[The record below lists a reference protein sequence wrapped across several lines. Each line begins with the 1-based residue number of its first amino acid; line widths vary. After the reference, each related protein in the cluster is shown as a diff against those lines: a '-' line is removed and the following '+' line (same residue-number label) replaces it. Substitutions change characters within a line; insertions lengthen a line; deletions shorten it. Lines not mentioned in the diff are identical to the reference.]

1 LEGSLNRIALVAT
14 LHCLTGCAIGEV
26 LGMVIGTALSWG
38 DVATIALA
46 ILLAFAFGYS
56 FTMFPL
62 LRSGIGLRRALG
74 TALAA
79 DSVSIGIMEI
89 VDNAFIAIVPGA
101 LAAGLSDWLFWWSLG
116 LGLFLAF
123 WAAFPVNRWMIG
135 RGRGCAHT
143 HGHAHAHG
151 HAHGHVTTTTTGS

>member
-1 LEGSLNRIALVAT
+1 
-14 LHCLTGCAIGEV
+14 
-26 LGMVIGTALSWG
+26 MVIGTALGRG
-38 DVATIALA
+38 DVPTIALA

-62 LRSGIGLRRALG
+62 LRSGIGLRRALV
-74 TALAA
+74 TAFAA
-79 DSVSIGIMEI
+79 DSISIGIMEI
-89 VDNAFIAIVPGA
+89 VDNAFIVIVPGA
-101 LAAGLSDWLFWWSLG
+101 LAAGLDAWLFWWSLA

-143 HGHAHAHG
+143 HRHAHAHA
-151 HAHGHVTTTTTGS
+151 HAT